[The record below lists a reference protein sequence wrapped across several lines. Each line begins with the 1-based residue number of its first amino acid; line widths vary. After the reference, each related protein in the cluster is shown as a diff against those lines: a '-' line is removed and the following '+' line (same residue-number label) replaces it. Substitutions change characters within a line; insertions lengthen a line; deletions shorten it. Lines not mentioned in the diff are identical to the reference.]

1 MRVELLLKTSKILR
15 ERKYIYAAWMVLEVG
30 KSWVEAD
37 ADVAEAIDFAEFY
50 AREMIRYSRE
60 QPLTALDGEQNEL
73 YYIPLGVG
81 VVVPP
86 WNFPLAIMTGMTL
99 ASVVTGNTVG

>member
-1 MRVELLLKTSKILR
+1 MEARGPEVRARHLLKVAAIMKR
-15 ERKYIYAAWMVLEVG
+15 RKAELSAWIILEVG
-30 KSWVEAD
+30 KSWAEAD

-60 QPLTALDGEQNEL
+60 QPLTSMPGEQNEV

-81 VVVPP
+81 IVIPP
-86 WNFPLAIMTGMTL
+86 WNFPLAIMAG
-99 ASVVTGNTVG
+99 